1 MQIASLHSDPYG
13 HDNMTAILAYTR
25 VSSDGQSVEAQ
36 RHAIGQR
43 YKVSDEGWFTDEA
56 TSGTTKALERT
67 GFKALF
73 TFARKGDTVIVA
85 AIDRLGRNT
94 IDVLETVEALA
105 KKGVTVV
112 SLREGF
118 DLSTPTGKLMLT
130 LLAGV
135 AELEREN
142 IKARQMAGI
151 EKARQDGRKLG
162 APKQHDDAAIAAWR
176 KDTGSSIAVTA
187 EHWKVSLATVKRAC
201 RAAGAGL

>member
-1 MQIASLHSDPYG
+1 
-13 HDNMTAILAYTR
+13 MTATLAYTR
-25 VSSDGQSVEAQ
+25 VSTDGQSIEAQ
-36 RHAIGQR
+36 RHTIAQR
-43 YKVSDEGWFTDEA
+43 HNVSEDGWFTDEA
-56 TSGTTKALERT
+56 TSGATKALERK

-73 TFARKGDTVIVA
+73 EYVRKGDTVIVA

-118 DLSTPTGKLMLT
+118 DLSNPTGKLMLT

-135 AELEREN
+135 AELERAN

-151 EKARQDGRKLG
+151 EKAKQDGRKLG
-162 APKQHDDAAIAAWR
+162 APKQHDDTAIAAWR
-176 KDTGSSIAVTA
+176 KENDASIAATA
-187 EHWKVSLATVKRAC
+187 NHWGVSLATVKRAC
-201 RAAGAGL
+201 RASQDNA

>member
-1 MQIASLHSDPYG
+1 
-13 HDNMTAILAYTR
+13 MTTILAYTR

-43 YKVSDEGWFTDEA
+43 YNVSDDGWFTDEA
-56 TSGTTKALERT
+56 TSGTTKALERA

-94 IDVLETVEALA
+94 IDVLETVEALV

-142 IKARQMAGI
+142 IRARQMAGI

-176 KDTGSSIAVTA
+176 KETGSSIAVTA
-187 EHWKVSLATVKRAC
+187 EHWKVSPATVKRAC
-201 RAAGAGL
+201 RAAGAVL

>member
-1 MQIASLHSDPYG
+1 
-13 HDNMTAILAYTR
+13 MTAILAYTR

-43 YKVSDEGWFTDEA
+43 YKVSDDGWFTDEA

-94 IDVLETVEALA
+94 IDVLETVEALKA
-105 KKGVTVV
+105 KGVTVI
-112 SLREGF
+112 SMREGF
-118 DLSTPTGKLMLT
+118 DLAGPHGKMVLT
-130 LLAGV
+130 ILAAV

-151 EKARQDGRKLG
+151 NKAKADGRRLG
-162 APKQHDDAAIAAWR
+162 APKQHDDAAIASWR
-176 KDTGSSIAVTA
+176 KENGASIQATA
-187 EHWKVSLATVKRAC
+187 DHWGVSTATVKRAC
-201 RAAGAGL
+201 RAHPVEA

>member
-1 MQIASLHSDPYG
+1 MSHPERDT
-13 HDNMTAILAYTR
+13 MTAILAYTR

-43 YKVSDEGWFTDEA
+43 HNVSEDGWFTDEA
-56 TSGTTKALERT
+56 TSGTTKALERE

-162 APKQHDDAAIAAWR
+162 KPKQHDDAAIAAWR
-176 KDTGSSIAVTA
+176 KEYGASIQDTAD
-187 EHWKVSLATVKRAC
+187 HWKASTATVKRAC
-201 RAAGAGL
+201 KAHPGAV

>member
-1 MQIASLHSDPYG
+1 
-13 HDNMTAILAYTR
+13 MTTILAYTR

-43 YKVSDEGWFTDEA
+43 YKISDDGWFTDEA

-94 IDVLETVEALA
+94 IDVLETVEALKA
-105 KKGVTVV
+105 KGVTVV
-112 SLREGF
+112 SMREGF

-151 EKARQDGRKLG
+151 EKAGRTVASWAPPSSTTTPLSLPGERRTAQASRPLPTTG
-162 APKQHDDAAIAAWR
+162 A
-176 KDTGSSIAVTA
+176 
-187 EHWKVSLATVKRAC
+187 SLRPP
-201 RAAGAGL
+201 

>member
-1 MQIASLHSDPYG
+1 MSQSEPST
-13 HDNMTAILAYTR
+13 MTTILAYTR

-43 YKVSDEGWFTDEA
+43 YKVSDDGWFTDEA

-94 IDVLETVEALA
+94 IDVLETVEALKA
-105 KKGVTVV
+105 KGVTVV
-112 SLREGF
+112 SMREGF
-118 DLSTPTGKLMLT
+118 DLSMPTGKLMLT

-162 APKQHDDAAIAAWR
+162 APKQHDDAAIASWR
-176 KDTGSSIAVTA
+176 KENGASIQATA
-187 EHWKVSLATVKRAC
+187 DHWGVSTATVKRAC
-201 RAAGAGL
+201 RAHPVEA

>member
-1 MQIASLHSDPYG
+1 
-13 HDNMTAILAYTR
+13 MTTILAYTR

-43 YKVSDEGWFTDEA
+43 YKVSEDGWFTDEA
-56 TSGTTKALERT
+56 TSGTTKALERS

-142 IKARQMAGI
+142 IRARQMAGI

-162 APKQHDDAAIAAWR
+162 APKQHDDAAIASWR
-176 KDTGSSIAVTA
+176 AANGTSIQATA
-187 EHWKVSLATVKRAC
+187 DHWGVSTATVKRAC
-201 RAAGAGL
+201 RAQQVKA

>member
-1 MQIASLHSDPYG
+1 
-13 HDNMTAILAYTR
+13 MTTILAYTR

-43 YKVSDEGWFTDEA
+43 YKVSDDGWFTDEA

-162 APKQHDDAAIAAWR
+162 APKQHDDAAIASWR
-176 KDTGSSIAVTA
+176 KANGASIQATA
-187 EHWKVSLATVKRAC
+187 DHWGVSTATVKRAC
-201 RAAGAGL
+201 RAHPVEA

>member
-1 MQIASLHSDPYG
+1 
-13 HDNMTAILAYTR
+13 MTTILAYTR

-43 YKVSDEGWFTDEA
+43 YKVSDDGWFTDEA
-56 TSGTTKALERT
+56 TSGTTKALERD

-73 TFARKGDTVIVA
+73 TFARKSDTVIVA

-142 IKARQMAGI
+142 IRARQMAGI

-162 APKQHDDAAIAAWR
+162 APKQHDDAAIASWR
-176 KDTGSSIAVTA
+176 KTNGASIQATA
-187 EHWKVSLATVKRAC
+187 DHWGVSTATVKRAC
-201 RAAGAGL
+201 RAHQVET

>member
-1 MQIASLHSDPYG
+1 
-13 HDNMTAILAYTR
+13 MTAILAYTR

-43 YKVSDEGWFTDEA
+43 YKVSDDGWFTDEA
-56 TSGTTKALERT
+56 TSGTTKALERA

-162 APKQHDDAAIAAWR
+162 APKQHDDAAIASWR
-176 KDTGSSIAVTA
+176 KANSASIQATA
-187 EHWKVSLATVKRAC
+187 DHWKVSTATVKRAC
-201 RAAGAGL
+201 RARQVDARI